1 MSYNGEG
8 RVADSM
14 FNSMADRAVRSIS
27 NLVDRVEYSKYKD
40 ALDRVADSVSK
51 I

>member
-1 MSYNGEG
+1 MSYNAVG
-8 RVADSM
+8 RIADSM
-14 FNSMADRAVRSIS
+14 FNSMADRAVCSIS
-27 NLVDRVEYSKYKD
+27 NLVDRVADSEYKD